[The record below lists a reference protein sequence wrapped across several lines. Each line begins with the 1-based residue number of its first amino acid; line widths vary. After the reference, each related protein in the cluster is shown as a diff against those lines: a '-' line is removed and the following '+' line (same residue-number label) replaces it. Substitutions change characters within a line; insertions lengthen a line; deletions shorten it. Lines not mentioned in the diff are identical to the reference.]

1 MHYKWILPDAVDEQ
15 KRNELCR
22 VKSFHPTISEILI
35 RRHIHSLT
43 DVNRFFS
50 FDLAYL
56 HDPYL
61 LPDMGKAVDRLYK
74 ALRDGENILIY
85 GDYDADGVTSVS
97 ILYDA
102 LFKLGGKVS
111 FYIPNRFDDGY
122 GVSVSGIKKA
132 RQRDI
137 SLIITVDC
145 GITAIEEVAYARS
158 LDMDVIICDHH
169 EPAKTIPSATAVIDA
184 KLPASSYPFRELA
197 GCGVAF
203 KLLQALYRGI
213 GRNEWDVLNYLDLVA
228 IGTSADLVPI
238 IDENRIL
245 VKLGL
250 DILNKNP
257 RPGLSSL
264 IETCGL
270 RNKTISVSN
279 IVFALAPRLNAV
291 GRISKAKKAVHLLTT
306 DSFQQGIFISK
317 ILDAENKTRKDIDEQ
332 TFREAVELLESD
344 ENFEKQLII
353 VLARENWH
361 TGVVGIVSSRL
372 MEKYHRPALLI
383 SIQDGVGKG
392 SARSLMDYDIYQA
405 LNEQQ
410 HLLVTF
416 GGHRFAAG
424 LTILPENV
432 KKLALALNQSAMKK
446 LDIRDMVPSL
456 EVDARIDLD
465 QVDANFLHDI
475 GSLAP
480 YGPGNLR
487 PVFVSYGLDVV
498 GEIKIIGKN
507 HVKMK
512 LRQNGIV
519 IDAIAY
525 NFRDILEAFKLKIRV
540 LDCVYVLEEIK
551 WSGQT
556 TLQMRIKDLEVIQ

>member
-15 KRNELCR
+15 KQNELRR
-22 VKSFHPTISEILI
+22 VKAFHPAISEILI
-35 RRHIHSLT
+35 RRDIHTLT
-43 DVNRFFS
+43 DINRFFS

-61 LPDMGKAVDRLYK
+61 LPDMDKAVDRLYK

-122 GVSVSGIKKA
+122 GVSIPGIKKA

-145 GITAIEEVAYARS
+145 GITAIDEVAFARK
-158 LDMDVIICDHH
+158 LGMDVIVCDHH
-169 EPAKTIPSATAVIDA
+169 EPAEIIPQATAVIDA
-184 KLPASSYPFRELA
+184 KLPDSTYPFRELA

-213 GRNEWDVLNYLDLVA
+213 GRNEKDVLTYLDLVA

-238 IDENRIL
+238 VDENRIL

-250 DILNKNP
+250 DLLNKNP

-270 RNKTISVSN
+270 RNKKISVSN
-279 IVFALAPRLNAV
+279 IVFVLAPRLNAV

-306 DSFQQGIFISK
+306 ESYQQGIFISK
-317 ILDAENKTRKDIDEQ
+317 ILDEENKTRKDIDEQ

-344 ENFEKQLII
+344 ENFEQQPII

-372 MEKYHRPALLI
+372 MEKYHRPAILI

-432 KKLALALNQSAMKK
+432 KELARAMNLSALKK
-446 LDIRDMVPSL
+446 LNIKDMVPTL
-456 EVDARIDLD
+456 DVDARIELD
-465 QVDANFLHDI
+465 QVDANFLHDL

-498 GEIKIIGKN
+498 GETKIFGKN

-525 NFRDILEAFKLKIRV
+525 NFREVLEAQAAKLRA
-540 LDCVYVLEEIK
+540 LDCTYVLEEIK
-551 WSGQT
+551 WAGQT